1 MGNHLLDQSKEHKVV
16 LFENREST
24 PKCSKHITKL
34 CELHCEKC
42 DVPICTLCVS
52 SDEHVGHK
60 QVDYALKRLKIK
72 RNAIQQDLQEL
83 EKDIYP
89 KYQEIIS
96 NISDQKADITIKCK
110 KLKTAFDNQGDALHK
125 VIDTIIEKL
134 KHDINM
140 IDSENMETLHQE
152 EDEIKRTIF
161 DITQNISDLKK
172 VLNSDDDSLVSIY
185 KSRNA
190 KFRKFPPK
198 FAYTLPLPSFIP
210 RNINKDQIHQ
220 LFGSLLNTEELD
232 RNHPGKIA
240 EQFGELYDNTWTDA
254 MEELSGK
261 YSLSELHIIQIL
273 LQIVEDSYRYCKDIC
288 SKRYTNILA
297 ELTLWKL
304 VEPNELSPRSK
315 DKSTSNSRKTN
326 SFGFEKAKITL
337 EEIQTLH
344 ALLNSPSCSLN
355 GKEVYSILLKIG
367 LNVANLINIKEMLES
382 SHEGTGALLCEHF
395 YRQLSVNH
403 KEKKYIL
410 ESAKLKSFLKECIQ
424 ICWLMVGKDP
434 PMYLKIP
441 EKGSKFNKN
450 FFMEYTKIGENV
462 KFTVW
467 PAIFLYEN
475 GPLLK
480 KGVLQPN

>member
-1 MGNHLLDQSKEHKVV
+1 
-16 LFENREST
+16 
-24 PKCSKHITKL
+24 
-34 CELHCEKC
+34 
-42 DVPICTLCVS
+42 
-52 SDEHVGHK
+52 
-60 QVDYALKRLKIK
+60 
-72 RNAIQQDLQEL
+72 
-83 EKDIYP
+83 
-89 KYQEIIS
+89 
-96 NISDQKADITIKCK
+96 
-110 KLKTAFDNQGDALHK
+110 
-125 VIDTIIEKL
+125 
-134 KHDINM
+134 
-140 IDSENMETLHQE
+140 
-152 EDEIKRTIF
+152 
-161 DITQNISDLKK
+161 
-172 VLNSDDDSLVSIY
+172 
-185 KSRNA
+185 
-190 KFRKFPPK
+190 
-198 FAYTLPLPSFIP
+198 
-210 RNINKDQIHQ
+210 
-220 LFGSLLNTEELD
+220 
-232 RNHPGKIA
+232 
-240 EQFGELYDNTWTDA
+240 

-441 EKGSKFNKN
+441 EKGSKFNK
-450 FFMEYTKIGENV
+450 KIFYGIYKDRREREIYCLASY
-462 KFTVW
+462 FS
-467 PAIFLYEN
+467 I
-475 GPLLK
+475 
-480 KGVLQPN
+480 